1 MKLVFDTQIERPE
14 GQNHSRYLT
23 ASQRAHF
30 RWNDRSMDNE
40 VIEAFNQYQLS
51 QRLAATT
58 IRNRESLLRGT
69 QRSIGGSLLEATP
82 HQLRTHLGRKGV
94 SPGTARTERGALR
107 AFYEFALEEGYR
119 TDNPGMR
126 LPVVKVPR
134 GEPRPFTR
142 EQIEALLTSG
152 AYHRTRMMILLGY
165 YQGFRV
171 SQIAR
176 VRGDDIDWM
185 THTIRTVSKGGKERR
200 LPLSPII
207 AQVARQ
213 MPAGWWFP
221 ARSGSDAPIGGA
233 SVTDLITKAK
243 KRAGIT
249 DAKLTPHSLRH
260 SFGTDLVEGG
270 VDIRVVQELLL
281 HEDLSTTQIYTGV
294 SRRRKEEGIRTLRA
308 IEIPEQATRRRAA

>member
-1 MKLVFDTQIERPE
+1 MA
-14 GQNHSRYLT
+14 LT

-30 RWNDRSMDNE
+30 RWHDRDMDNE
-40 VIEAFNQYQLS
+40 VIDAFNRYQRA
-51 QRLAATT
+51 QNLAQTT
-58 IRNRESLLRGT
+58 IRNRESLLRGV
-69 QRSIGGSLLEATP
+69 QRSIETSLLEATP
-82 HQLRTHLGRKGV
+82 HQLRSHLGRGTV
-94 SPGTARTERGALR
+94 TPGTKRTERNAL
-107 AFYEFALEEGYR
+107 ASFYRFALEDGYR
-119 TDNPGMR
+119 NDDPSLK
-126 LPVVKVPR
+126 LPSVQVPK

-142 EQIEALLTSG
+142 EQIDAMLNSG
-152 AYHRTRMMILLGY
+152 AYSRTRTMILLGY

-176 VRGDDIDWM
+176 VRGDDIDKL
-185 THTIRTVSKGGKERR
+185 TNTIRTISKGGKERR
-200 LPLSPII
+200 LPVHPIV

-221 ARSGSDAPIGGA
+221 ARNGADKPIGGA

-249 DAKLTPHSLRH
+249 DPKLTPHSLRH
-260 SFGTDLVEGG
+260 SFGTDLVENG

-294 SRRRKEEGIRTLRA
+294 SRRRKNEGILTLLPMPV
-308 IEIPEQATRRRAA
+308 PEQSMRGKAA